1 VTASAAA
8 PMARSAAYAVGS
20 NTSVE
25 SNLGYPVTVSSEGD
39 AGDSQISNRGSANGS
54 VAGAGILFRGSPREI
69 FGGRDV
75 PGDAAAA
82 QLAEP
87 LYWREV
93 WRQTRA
99 MVKKNFILAR
109 RNRFS
114 TFLRVFVRYPPC
126 PHKCNQNGSRPQKKS
141 TRPYKHPCLTNILR
155 NISPSRA
162 TLQPLHCTP

>member
-1 VTASAAA
+1 MSLKYEPASV
-8 PMARSAAYAVGS
+8 PQVD
-20 NTSVE
+20 
-25 SNLGYPVTVSSEGD
+25 SNLGYPVTVSSSGD
-39 AGDSQISNRGSANGS
+39 GEDALSHRGSANGS
-54 VAGAGILFRGSPREI
+54 VTGTSGILFRGSPREI
-69 FGGRDV
+69 FDGRDT

-82 QLAEP
+82 HLAEP

-141 TRPYKHPCLTNILR
+141 TRPYTHPCLTNFLR
-155 NISPSRA
+155 NIFPSRA